1 MSNISDFVIKDGTLI
16 KYNGAD
22 SDVDIPD
29 GITVIGSGAFR
40 RCTNLKRVRIPD
52 GAVSIEKEAFIWCG
66 ELRSVT
72 IPDTVTAIGDYAFQ
86 GCNSLTGITLPNSLT
101 SIGSDAF
108 WGPILQYNEFDSCKY
123 LGSSENPY
131 LALAHPTNRR
141 ITEATVAPQTKFILD
156 GAFMECKA
164 LKTVTVPDSVIAI
177 GNRAFED
184 CNALETVTLPE
195 NMGAVKIPPSVLKSL
210 VLTPKIWSQLPP
222 KTQFGIYMTFRDRS
236 LLLAYDTCI
245 SDYVP
250 IGNELLALLSGSPSV
265 KECNTAAIFM
275 ESALAHGAPSELL
288 ERIYSALKTVKTG
301 KKAVAAVES
310 NAAFMITVCGKEAS
324 FEGNAL
330 DRLMGRIMLEDKLT
344 FNAVESRLSD
354 LYGLKLS
361 DLSKLPEVKTTE
373 GETADPHVIAWLMTA
388 HEELK
393 KEYPQVTA
401 GYKHPNIRPEA
412 SEVIAL
418 LDGGSLQVMLAALSE
433 THVGAAGRIRKNF
446 LSYPVCRYADEELM
460 RKLTAKAPKWRSKL
474 SGDDAPPF
482 HAFRH
487 AVIYSETRSAMLFA
501 DKYGVLDSYAE
512 IRGTDA
518 DTVRDKYLS
527 DVGLSPERTKSYD
540 LGNQTVTVRLLD
552 DLTYGI
558 LLPDGRS
565 PKTLPKKGADTEKYE
580 LASKDFKEMQTATKQ
595 IVKNR
600 ISNLFEAFLGK
611 KARTGSDW
619 KSGYLS
625 NPLLRSVARLLVWE
639 QSGKLFTVGESGAV
653 AADGSAVEISDS
665 ENVFLAHPMEMKRE
679 DVSLWQSY
687 FLTRGLK
694 QPFEQIWEPIID
706 IKGLDIHR
714 YKGCEIPFYRFK
726 DKKKHGI
733 HVSPFD
739 FYEDYKI
746 TFDGCDAVVNRI
758 DERTYTSDI
767 NDRYEIESIVFPA
780 FDRRV
785 NHVLA
790 YLDRITV
797 YGRILKGDTS
807 IVKILP
813 SFTLAQIM
821 DFIGFAA
828 ENKTVEI
835 AALLMEYKK
844 NAYPDHNPLDSL
856 TLD

>member
-22 SDVDIPD
+22 SDVEIPD
-29 GITVIGSGAFR
+29 GITVIGNGAFR
-40 RCTNLKRVRIPD
+40 RCTNLKHVRIPD

-66 ELRSVT
+66 DLRSVN
-72 IPDTVTAIGDYAFQ
+72 IPDTVTSIGDYAFQ
-86 GCNSLTGITLPNSLT
+86 GCHSLTRLTLPSSLT
-101 SIGSDAF
+101 SIGTDAF
-108 WGPILQYNEFDSCKY
+108 WGPVLQYNEFDSCKY
-123 LGSSENPY
+123 LGNPETPY
-131 LALAHPTNRR
+131 LVLVHPTNRR
-141 ITEATVAPQTKFILD
+141 ITEAAVSPQTKFILD
-156 GAFMECKA
+156 GAFMGCTA
-164 LKTVTVPDSVIAI
+164 LKTVNVPDSVIAI

-195 NMGAVKIPPSVLKSL
+195 NTGAVKIPPSVLKTL
-210 VLTPKIWSQLPP
+210 VLTPKIWSQLPL
-222 KTQFGIYMTFRDRS
+222 KTQFGIYMSFRDKS
-236 LLLAYDTCI
+236 LTLAYDTCI
-245 SDYVP
+245 NDYTP
-250 IGNELLALLSGSPSV
+250 IGEELLALLSDSPTA
-265 KECNTAAIFM
+265 KECNTAAIFI
-275 ESALAHGAPSELL
+275 ESALAHGASLELL
-288 ERIYSALKTVKTG
+288 ERIYNVLKTVKTG
-301 KKAVAAVES
+301 KKAVAALES
-310 NAAFMITVCGKEAS
+310 NAAFMTAVSGKEAS
-324 FEGNAL
+324 FEGKEL
-330 DRLMGRIMLEDKLT
+330 DRLMGRIMLESKLT
-344 FNAVESRLSD
+344 FKAVESRLSD

-361 DLSKLPEVKTTE
+361 DFSELPEVKTKE
-373 GETADPHVIAWLMTA
+373 GETADPRVIAWLMSA
-388 HEELK
+388 HEVLK

-418 LDGGSLQVMLAALSE
+418 LDGESLQAMLTALLE
-433 THVGAAGRIRKNF
+433 THVGAAGRSRKNF
-446 LSYPVCRYADEELM
+446 LTYPICRYADEELM

-482 HAFRH
+482 HAFIH
-487 AVIYSETRSAMLFA
+487 AVIYNETRSAMLFA

-527 DVGLSPERTKSYD
+527 DVGLSPEGTKSYD
-540 LGNQTVTVRLLD
+540 LGNQTVTIRLLD

-558 LLPDGRS
+558 QLPDGKS
-565 PKTLPKKGADTEKYE
+565 PKALPKKGADTEKYE
-580 LASKDFKEMQTATKQ
+580 LAVNDFKEMQTATKK

-600 ISNLFEAFLGK
+600 VSNLFEAFLCK
-611 KARTGSDW
+611 KARSGLDW
-619 KSGYLS
+619 KSGYLR

-639 QSGKLFTVGESGAV
+639 QSGKLFTVDESGAV
-653 AADGSAVEISDS
+653 TADGAAVEIADN
-665 ENVFLAHPMEMKRE
+665 ENVFLAHPMEMKPE
-679 DVSLWQSY
+679 EVSLWQSY

-706 IKGLDIHR
+706 IEGFDIHR

-733 HVSPFD
+733 NVSAFD

-746 TFDGCDAVVNRI
+746 TFDGCDAVINRI
-758 DERTYTSDI
+758 DERKYFSDI
-767 NDRYEIESIVFPA
+767 NAGYEVEAIVFPA
-780 FDRRV
+780 FDRKV

-821 DFIGFAA
+821 DFISFAA
-828 ENKTVEI
+828 ENKIAEI
-835 AALLMEYKK
+835 AASLMEYKK
-844 NAYPDHNPLDSL
+844 NAYPDYDPLDSL